1 MGEDRNP
8 SIGDGRPPA
17 LRLVDVHVRPDGC
30 DHEVLVAI
38 DLTVDRGD
46 IVAVLGSSGSGKSTL
61 LRSIVGLSAIS
72 QGSMHLHGRDLAGVP
87 THRRGIGLMF
97 QDHALFPHLDVEG
110 NVGFG
115 PAMTRVDRSA
125 RRARVAEL
133 LDLVGL
139 RGFERRSVASLSGG
153 ERQRVALARAL
164 APEPRLLLLDEPM
177 GSLDRALREDLVVE
191 LGSILR
197 TTGTTT
203 LVVTHDHTEATTIAD
218 RLVILDDGRIVQH
231 GAVSEVLAHPVDAHV
246 ARLLGRAQPD
256 GGG

>member
-1 MGEDRNP
+1 
-8 SIGDGRPPA
+8 
-17 LRLVDVHVRPDGC
+17 
-30 DHEVLVAI
+30 
-38 DLTVDRGD
+38 
-46 IVAVLGSSGSGKSTL
+46 
-61 LRSIVGLSAIS
+61 
-72 QGSMHLHGRDLAGVP
+72 
-87 THRRGIGLMF
+87 
-97 QDHALFPHLDVEG
+97 
-110 NVGFG
+110 
-115 PAMTRVDRSA
+115 
-125 RRARVAEL
+125 
-133 LDLVGL
+133 
-139 RGFERRSVASLSGG
+139 
-153 ERQRVALARAL
+153 
-164 APEPRLLLLDEPM
+164 M